1 MAETGSVDEIY
12 ENWVDNDYFVK
23 ITAVMDI
30 GNPYSCEEWAGL
42 GFPDMPSPLIDDGI
56 YEGGD
61 ENQIF
66 NLFNTAQ
73 FSVHNHAILN
83 HKMEVVYK
91 SSTTNVP
98 EIDAVINHTIAE
110 CINQGDCIIESC
122 TSGDVN
128 NDTILNVFDVIIIVN
143 IALGELDYIECADLN
158 NDNMVNVLDVVQLVN
173 LILSTN

>member
-1 MAETGSVDEIY
+1 MDEIY
-12 ENWVDNDYFVK
+12 DNWVDNDYFVK

-42 GFPDMPSPLIDDGI
+42 GFPDIPSPLADDGI
-56 YEGGD
+56 YGGGD
-61 ENQIF
+61 ETQIF

-73 FSVHNHAILN
+73 FSVHNHAIIN

-91 SSTTNVP
+91 SSSTVVP
-98 EIDAVINHTIAE
+98 EINAVINHSIAD
-110 CINQGDCIIESC
+110 CINEGDCVTEPC

-128 NDTILNVFDVIIIVN
+128 NDAILNVLDVVIMVN
-143 IALGELDYIECADLN
+143 VALGELVYLECADLN
-158 NDNMVNVLDVVQLVN
+158 NDDLVNVLDVVQLVN